1 MRILFAGTP
10 DVALPAL
17 RTLVASEHE
26 VVGAVTRAPAAQ
38 GRSRRLV
45 PSPVHQFAEEL
56 GIPVLTPRRIGDAIS
71 EILALRP
78 DAAAV
83 VAYGGLIRPPLLDAF
98 PWLNLHFSL
107 LPRWRGA
114 APVQRAIQA
123 GDATSG
129 VSVFRLEEGLD
140 TGPVYASTSVP
151 LDGAETSDGL
161 LTALAEIGAP
171 LLLETLDAL
180 ERGTAQARPQE
191 GEITL
196 APRLLPEEGRID
208 WGSPASQISRHTR
221 AFWSSPGTW
230 TTLGNARMKIGPVR
244 ASEGNDPDVAPGTV
258 ALIGQR
264 VLVAAGEGAVFLDRV
279 APPGKQWMDAA
290 AWARGLRDK
299 VVFQ

>member
-98 PWLNLHFSL
+98 PWLNLHVSL

-114 APVQRAIQA
+114 APAPP
-123 GDATSG
+123 ATAAATPTQPPSNFGSKLLVVVG
-129 VSVFRLEEGLD
+129 VLM
-140 TGPVYASTSVP
+140 
-151 LDGAETSDGL
+151 
-161 LTALAEIGAP
+161 LAHC
-171 LLLETLDAL
+171 
-180 ERGTAQARPQE
+180 Q
-191 GEITL
+191 
-196 APRLLPEEGRID
+196 
-208 WGSPASQISRHTR
+208 
-221 AFWSSPGTW
+221 
-230 TTLGNARMKIGPVR
+230 
-244 ASEGNDPDVAPGTV
+244 
-258 ALIGQR
+258 
-264 VLVAAGEGAVFLDRV
+264 AAG
-279 APPGKQWMDAA
+279 PP
-290 AWARGLRDK
+290 
-299 VVFQ
+299 V